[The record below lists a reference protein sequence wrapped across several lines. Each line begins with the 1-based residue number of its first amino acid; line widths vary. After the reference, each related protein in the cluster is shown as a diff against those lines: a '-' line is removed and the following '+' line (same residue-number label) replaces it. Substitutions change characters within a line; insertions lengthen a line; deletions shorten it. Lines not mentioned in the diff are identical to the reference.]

1 MRYSPYFKRA
11 AKRFLAGTRYKN
23 PFEAVEAGVL
33 SLEDWSR
40 VLSEERDLEL
50 LSLEAKRDAAQH
62 GRSRALARKISSL
75 HKF

>member
-1 MRYSPYFKRA
+1 MRHTPYFKRA

-33 SLEDWSR
+33 SLEAWSA
-40 VLSEERDLEL
+40 LLTEERDLEIAM
-50 LSLEAKRDAAQH
+50 LEAKRNEAQR
-62 GRSRALARKISSL
+62 GRARALARKISSW